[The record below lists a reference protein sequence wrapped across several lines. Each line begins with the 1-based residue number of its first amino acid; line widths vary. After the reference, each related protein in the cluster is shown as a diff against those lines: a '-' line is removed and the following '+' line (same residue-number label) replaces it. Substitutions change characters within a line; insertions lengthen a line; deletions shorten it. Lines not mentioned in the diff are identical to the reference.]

1 MRKPLEDEEM
11 ATCRID
17 THEIEMERM
26 RYAPLEFI
34 YLIPTRVIFGG
45 LAKGISEVYLGVFT
59 YNAPMC
65 DQSEIYAESPIYIT
79 KGNNNCI

>member
-1 MRKPLEDEEM
+1 MGFKLEVDAMRKPLEDEEM

-34 YLIPTRVIFGG
+34 YLFNTDASYFRWLGEGYFGG
-45 LAKGISEVYLGVFT
+45 LFRS
-59 YNAPMC
+59 
-65 DQSEIYAESPIYIT
+65 IYI
-79 KGNNNCI
+79 